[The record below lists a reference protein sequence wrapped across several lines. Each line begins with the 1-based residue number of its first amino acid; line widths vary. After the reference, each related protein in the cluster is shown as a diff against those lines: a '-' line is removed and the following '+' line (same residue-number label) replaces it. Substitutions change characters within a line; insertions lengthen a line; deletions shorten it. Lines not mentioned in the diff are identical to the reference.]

1 MLTLSRQLPAL
12 LATASSPALMRALLL
27 LFGTMLLTQCA
38 SVEVPYKAYAGES
51 RPASELALF
60 SGDFYYRKD
69 WLNSYVDAVRFF
81 KVDGHEI
88 VNSRAWEQIL
98 LSPGAR
104 ELEVYYSWDM
114 GARIGLAPALVSYA
128 SNRES
133 ISRTLRIEA
142 EAGKTYSVKAEPVF
156 NGDPSDIGSLAH
168 VDFWIED
175 SDGRVV
181 LSKEEG
187 SFRPTQLSP

>member
-1 MLTLSRQLPAL
+1 MLTFSPQLPAVL
-12 LATASSPALMRALLL
+12 VAAANPARLRTFFL
-27 LFGTMLLTQCA
+27 LFSVLLFSHCT
-38 SVEVPYKAYAGES
+38 SVEMPYKAYAGEP
-51 RPASELALF
+51 RPASELALVM
-60 SGDFYYRKD
+60 GDFYYRKD

-81 KVDGHEI
+81 KVDGREI
-88 VNSRAWEQIL
+88 ENSRAWEQIL
-98 LSPGAR
+98 LTPGVR

-133 ISRTLRIEA
+133 ISRTLRIQA

-168 VDFWIED
+168 VDFWVED
-175 SDGRVV
+175 SEGRVV
-181 LSKEEG
+181 LSREEG
-187 SFRPTQLSP
+187 RFRPAQ

>member
-1 MLTLSRQLPAL
+1 MLTFSPQLPAVL
-12 LATASSPALMRALLL
+12 VAAANPARLRTFIL
-27 LFGTMLLTQCA
+27 LFSVLLFSHCS
-38 SVEVPYKAYAGES
+38 SVETPYKAYAGEP
-51 RPASELALF
+51 RPASELALVM
-60 SGDFYYRKD
+60 GDFYYRKD

-81 KVDGHEI
+81 KVDGREI
-88 VNSRAWEQIL
+88 ENSRAWEQIL
-98 LSPGAR
+98 LTPGVR

-133 ISRTLRIEA
+133 ISRTLRIQA

-168 VDFWIED
+168 VDFWVED
-175 SDGRVV
+175 SEGRVV
-181 LSKEEG
+181 LSREEG
-187 SFRPTQLSP
+187 RFRPAQ

>member
-1 MLTLSRQLPAL
+1 MLTLLRQLPAL
-12 LATASSPALMRALLL
+12 LASAVNPARLRVVLLL
-27 LFGTMLLTQCA
+27 LGTMLLTQCTV
-38 SVEVPYKAYAGES
+38 VEVPYKAYAGEP
-51 RPASELALF
+51 RPAAELAMV
-60 SGDFYYRKD
+60 SGDVYYRKD
-69 WLNSYVDAVRFF
+69 WLNSYVDAVRFMRI
-81 KVDGHEI
+81 DGHEI
-88 VNSRAWEQIL
+88 ENSRDWEHIL
-98 LSPGAR
+98 LAPGER

-133 ISRTLRIEA
+133 MSRKLRIRA

-156 NGDPSDIGSLAH
+156 NGDPGDIGSLAH
-168 VDFWIED
+168 VDFWVED

-187 SFRPTQLSP
+187 RFRPAR